1 MHRMRPWI
9 TGALCA
15 ALLTIAVPAARAEPV
30 QASAPSHS
38 TTVIAWL
45 HQLLTRIG
53 HDLWPFADDG
63 SAPAVRPH
71 AAASSIPVTG
81 LSTTVTCDPTT
92 TQAGCIDEPDG

>member
-15 ALLTIAVPAARAEPV
+15 ALLMIAAPAARAEPV

-38 TTVIAWL
+38 TTVVVWL

-63 SAPAVRPH
+63 SATAVRTH
-71 AAASSIPVTG
+71 AAASSAPVIG
-81 LSTTVTCDPTT
+81 LPAAAASHPTI
-92 TQAGCIDEPDG
+92 TQSGVIEDPDG